1 MHLPRYLRPRPQDI
15 AIAALFAL
23 PWSAL
28 LTADSIVNRTP
39 RPQPIRVILGT
50 GDALVVDVA
59 RTSEE
64 RRQGLADRA
73 TLPTGRGM
81 LFVLPRPDRPKLWMR
96 GVSFPLDIVFVRDG
110 RVIEVLHGVPP
121 CGRDFFCP
129 TYSPS
134 ETVDTVLE
142 LNKGEAQQHG
152 ILPGKRLITPPSIPN
167 ALSRA
172 GRARGVALSLSVG
185 E

>member
-1 MHLPRYLRPRPQDI
+1 MHLPKYLRPRPQDI

-39 RPQPIRVILGT
+39 HPQSIRVVLGNGNT
-50 GDALVVDVA
+50 LVLDVA

-64 RRQGLADRA
+64 RQQGLANRT

-81 LFVLPRPDRPKLWMR
+81 LFVLPQPDRPKLWMR
-96 GVSFPLDIVFVRDG
+96 SVSFPLDIVFVRGG
-110 RVIEVLHGVPP
+110 RVIEVLHRLPP

-134 ETVDTVLE
+134 EKVDAVLE
-142 LNKGEAQQHG
+142 LNKGEAQRHG
-152 ILPGKRLITPPSIPN
+152 ILPGKRLTTLPSLPN
-167 ALSRA
+167 AQSR
-172 GRARGVALSLSVG
+172 S
-185 E
+185 